1 METCSATLIDALAGA
16 IGEADMGRYFPS
28 DSDPAAQGARSVD
41 YVRDMT
47 SHVAEAGLV
56 VEHVDSFVTLGTIRL
71 GPHLEAMR
79 AQLADALDVEP
90 TQVSVKA
97 RSNNGLGPEGLGE
110 AASATVPAQWLF
122 RRDAEHPDAVRPQA
136 PPHGEPRSAG
146 TPDDRTPIAR
156 T

>member
-1 METCSATLIDALAGA
+1 MLSHALIDALAGA

-97 RSNNGLGPEGLGE
+97 RSNERPGAGRSRRGRQRDRRCAAQRDLRAWAEGSPS
-110 AASATVPAQWLF
+110 ASSRTAP
-122 RRDAEHPDAVRPQA
+122 AVRGQA
-136 PPHGEPRSAG
+136 
-146 TPDDRTPIAR
+146 
-156 T
+156 